1 MYTNTLGMF
10 IPRFGEIEN
19 LTFYILTFDVLDL
32 ETCHFSS
39 DFGTFSGRVRM
50 FPDLKIRVE
59 LSQGE
64 ASWSS

>member
-1 MYTNTLGMF
+1 MYTNTLGLF
-10 IPRFGEIEN
+10 IPRFGEIGN
-19 LTFYILTFDVLDL
+19 LRFFDLVLDL
-32 ETCHFSS
+32 KTCHFSS
-39 DFGTFSGRVRM
+39 EFGTFSGRVRV